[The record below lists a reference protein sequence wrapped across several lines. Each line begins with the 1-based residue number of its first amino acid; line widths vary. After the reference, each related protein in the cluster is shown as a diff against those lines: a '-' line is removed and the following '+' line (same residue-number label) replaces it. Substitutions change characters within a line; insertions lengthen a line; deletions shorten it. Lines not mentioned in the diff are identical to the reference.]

1 MTQIRRSALVK
12 YSPAQMYALVTDV
25 QAYPKRFGWCVDSAV
40 QDVQGETVT
49 ARLELKFAG
58 IRQGFTTRNI
68 GEPPQRMTMQLVEG
82 PFRKLEG
89 VWSFE
94 ALGER
99 GCKVSLVL
107 DFDYAGRLGG
117 MAFKLGFQGLAN
129 RMVDD
134 FCTEAA
140 KAYG

>member
-12 YSPAQMYALVTDV
+12 HSPAQMYALVTDV
-25 QAYPKRFGWCVDSAV
+25 QAYPKRFSWCRGASVEAV
-40 QDVQGETVT
+40 EGDTVM
-49 ARLELKFAG
+49 ARLDLVFAG
-58 IRQGFTTRNI
+58 IGQAFTTRNV
-68 GEPPQRMTMQLVEG
+68 GEPPHRMTMQLVEG
-82 PFRKLEG
+82 PFRALEG
-89 VWSFE
+89 VWTFD
-94 ALGER
+94 ALGDL
-99 GCKVSLVL
+99 GCKVSLAL

-134 FCTEAA
+134 FCAEAN